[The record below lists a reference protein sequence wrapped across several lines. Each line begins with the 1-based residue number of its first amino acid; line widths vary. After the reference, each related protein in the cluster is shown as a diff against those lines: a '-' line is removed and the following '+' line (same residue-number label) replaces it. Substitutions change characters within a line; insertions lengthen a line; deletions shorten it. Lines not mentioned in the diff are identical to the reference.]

1 MGTAIKVTTTRS
13 ENTLMFAVKDALL
26 PYGKSIPLSQPGAAK
41 LHPVAEVLMA
51 VPGEDSA
58 WIMGNEIMVTKKV
71 GERWATVKSR
81 VIEAIR
87 KSLLNNYSSI

>member
-1 MGTAIKVTTTRS
+1 MSAKIKVTTTRS
-13 ENTLMFAVKDALL
+13 VDTLMFGVQDALL
-26 PYGKSIPLSQPGAAK
+26 RYGQSIPVSQPGAAK

-51 VPGEDSA
+51 VPGVDSA

-71 GERWATVKSR
+71 DQRWATVKSR

-87 KSLLNNYSSI
+87 KSLEGV

>member
-1 MGTAIKVTTTRS
+1 MANSIKVRTTRN
-13 ENTLMFAVKDALL
+13 EGTLMFTVKDALL
-26 PYGKSIPLSQPGAAK
+26 PYGKSIPVSQPGAAK

-51 VPGEDSA
+51 VPGVDSA

-71 GERWATVKSR
+71 EERWATVKSR

-87 KSLLNNYSSI
+87 STLPKS

>member
-1 MGTAIKVTTTRS
+1 MSAKIKVTTTRS
-13 ENTLMFAVKDALL
+13 VDTLMFGVKDALL
-26 PYGKSIPLSQPGAAK
+26 PYGQSIPVSQPGAAK

-51 VPGEDSA
+51 VPGVDSA

-71 GERWATVKSR
+71 DQRWATVKSR

-87 KSLLNNYSSI
+87 KSLEGA

>member
-1 MGTAIKVTTTRS
+1 MSPKIKVKTTRS
-13 ENTLMFAVKDALL
+13 LGTLMFGVQDSLL
-26 PYGKSIPLSQPGAAK
+26 PYGQSIPVSQPGAAK

-51 VPGEDSA
+51 VPGVDSA

-71 GERWATVKSR
+71 DERWATVKSR

-87 KSLLNNYSSI
+87 KSLLNA